1 MHKKTLWFNI
11 SAYSLA
17 HVLVDAACAAVL
29 FAIVSPNRFDPQSL
43 FQFILIYDVIAFST
57 QPVFG
62 LFVDQY
68 KTPAHVAALGIL
80 LVATSTL
87 MMGVPVLAAVIAG
100 IGNAV
105 FHVAGGRVSLELA
118 PGKAFLPGVFVAP
131 GALGLTI
138 GIMIGK
144 SGGFIAWPFF
154 ILLLVLTV
162 VILIIPRPVV
172 PLFHALPGTQ
182 GWFEV
187 VILLLLLS
195 VAIRSLVGQSL
206 ILPWKSAPTLL
217 LALTVAVVLGKCFGG
232 ILADRYGWT
241 TVAIFG
247 LVISLPM
254 LAFFTPVPALIILGT
269 FLFNLS
275 MPVTLVCLAG
285 MLPGKSGFVFGLTA
299 LALIIG
305 ALPAFMP
312 FHALTGEPGFIFI
325 AILVSAAALYG
336 GLRLYHRHFHNLG
349 TTLQHETQFE
359 KK

>member
-172 PLFHALPGTQ
+172 PLFHALPGNQ

-232 ILADRYGWT
+232 IRYGWT

-247 LVISLPM
+247 HLPVQ
-254 LAFFTPVPALIILGT
+254 LEHAGNPR
-269 FLFNLS
+269 
-275 MPVTLVCLAG
+275 MPCRDAAWEKRLRLRIDGPGFDRRSSAG
-285 MLPGKSGFVFGLTA
+285 
-299 LALIIG
+299 I
-305 ALPAFMP
+305 
-312 FHALTGEPGFIFI
+312 HALSCIDRRAGFYLYRHSCLRCCFVWRV
-325 AILVSAAALYG
+325 AIVSSA
-336 GLRLYHRHFHNLG
+336 FS
-349 TTLQHETQFE
+349 
-359 KK
+359 